1 MEVKTVSN
9 EYPLYC
15 TVCMESQYNWRWI
28 PFRKLSSLIQF
39 LLFVFSGAVTKSW
52 TRNSFCSNIDC
63 QDEFCQDG
71 SLAPRNGCCPD
82 LNQCP
87 ENSISETNST
97 FGSRDCSAIGC
108 LTELCP
114 NGDIPPTPE
123 GRCCPSA
130 LLCPRDNCDTV
141 RCKVERCQDG
151 SVAPVPVGQ
160 CCPDAFYCFD
170 NIVKCAEVDC
180 PLQYCPNGD
189 LAPVPAGQCC
199 PDPDLCPYKQCDHV
213 TCIPEFCPTGQ
224 LAPIP
229 VGQCCPKSDQC
240 NNTNCNEVK
249 CLIERCPDGQ
259 IAPRPPGMC
268 CPSLTQCSEKLVQTD
283 DYYYD
288 DSLDEFLNDVTTT
301 TVTIADDVR
310 LGLDHDT
317 NDNNLDLDCAN
328 VTCVM
333 MTCQDEN
340 IAPTP
345 PGSCCPNEE
354 FCPDRCKTSHNN
366 NTNNLTKN
374 FSFSFSPDCRD
385 VACFVERCSDGSRA
399 PVPPGRCCPD
409 RSQCLIFSND
419 IEDWA
424 L

>member
-1 MEVKTVSN
+1 M
-9 EYPLYC
+9 
-15 TVCMESQYNWRWI
+15 
-28 PFRKLSSLIQF
+28 
-39 LLFVFSGAVTKSW
+39 
-52 TRNSFCSNIDC
+52 
-63 QDEFCQDG
+63 
-71 SLAPRNGCCPD
+71 GCCAD
-82 LNQCP
+82 INQCP
-87 ENSISETNST
+87 ENSIIETNST

-229 VGQCCPKSDQC
+229 VGQCCPKSDQWTISKDMSDEQL
-240 NNTNCNEVK
+240 TNATYEMN
-249 CLIERCPDGQ
+249 
-259 IAPRPPGMC
+259 
-268 CPSLTQCSEKLVQTD
+268 
-283 DYYYD
+283 
-288 DSLDEFLNDVTTT
+288 
-301 TVTIADDVR
+301 
-310 LGLDHDT
+310 
-317 NDNNLDLDCAN
+317 
-328 VTCVM
+328 
-333 MTCQDEN
+333 
-340 IAPTP
+340 
-345 PGSCCPNEE
+345 
-354 FCPDRCKTSHNN
+354 SH
-366 NTNNLTKN
+366 
-374 FSFSFSPDCRD
+374 
-385 VACFVERCSDGSRA
+385 RCSVNASHKNSKIKRHQL
-399 PVPPGRCCPD
+399 
-409 RSQCLIFSND
+409 S
-419 IEDWA
+419 A
-424 L
+424 LYRRG

>member
-1 MEVKTVSN
+1 MN
-9 EYPLYC
+9 FLYI
-15 TVCMESQYNWRWI
+15 VLYLVWN
-28 PFRKLSSLIQF
+28 LSIIE
-39 LLFVFSGAVTKSW
+39 GAVTKTW
-52 TRNSFCSNIDC
+52 TQNSFCSDIVC
-63 QDEFCQDG
+63 QDKFCQDG
-71 SLAPRNGCCPD
+71 SLAPKNGCCPD
-82 LNQCP
+82 KKQCP
-87 ENSISETNST
+87 EKNIIKTNST
-97 FGSRDCSAIGC
+97 FGPRDCSAIGC

-170 NIVKCAEVDC
+170 NMVKCAEVDC
-180 PLQYCPNGD
+180 PQRFCPNGD
-189 LAPVPAGQCC
+189 LAPVPSGQCC
-199 PDPDLCPYKQCDHV
+199 PDPDMCPYKQCDHV

-249 CLIERCPDGQ
+249 CLIERCPDGH

-268 CPSLTQCSEKLVQTD
+268 CPSLTQCSQKLVQAD
-283 DYYYD
+283 DYYD
-288 DSLDEFLNDVTTT
+288 DEFADDVTMTTT
-301 TVTIADDVR
+301 TFPDDVR
-310 LGLDHDT
+310 LGLEDDDT
-317 NDNNLDLDCAN
+317 IDNNLDCAN
-328 VTCVM
+328 VTCVT
-333 MTCQDEN
+333 MTCQDGS

-354 FCPDRCKTSHNN
+354 FCQEES
-366 NTNNLTKN
+366 L
-374 FSFSFSPDCRD
+374 SPDCRN

-409 RSQCLIFSND
+409 RNQCLVFSND

-424 L
+424 F